1 MCFASEDKC
10 GFVLALM
17 SEEESSWFLV
27 ELLFDLLLELL
38 LLLESDE
45 LWRLGI
51 PKVFTA
57 PPTLLLATCTAFWLV

>member
-10 GFVLALM
+10 GFVPALM

-38 LLLESDE
+38 LLHESNE

-51 PKVFTA
+51 PKVFTT
-57 PPTLLLATCTAFWLV
+57 PPALLLATCTAFWLV